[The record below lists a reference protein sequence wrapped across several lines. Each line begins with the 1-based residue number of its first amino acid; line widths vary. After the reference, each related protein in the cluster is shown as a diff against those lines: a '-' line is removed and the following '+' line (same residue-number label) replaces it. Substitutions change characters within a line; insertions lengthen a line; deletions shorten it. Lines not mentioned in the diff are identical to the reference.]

1 MLQLEDNAA
10 TKDYNSH
17 RNRLP
22 TADEFEEI
30 PTRCE
35 WKWIIRN

>member
-22 TADEFEEI
+22 TADEFEEL
-30 PTRCE
+30 PTKCE
-35 WKWIIRN
+35 